1 MRSLFK
7 YPVFIFLLF
16 FFNSYGYAVTCQVF
30 MNTSLVFENYNPTVA
45 ANYDTKTIIRI
56 FCKPEGSRGLATIK
70 VKTVGS
76 YGGSDSWIMKNS
88 KNESLKFNLYQD
100 QNFSKTIDNNT
111 IIFRTTG
118 FFNTERDF
126 EISIYGRILPFQ
138 NIGVGNYQM
147 NLPIVVEWNNG
158 PN

>member
-1 MRSLFK
+1 
-7 YPVFIFLLF
+7 
-16 FFNSYGYAVTCQVF
+16 

-56 FCKPEGSRGLATIK
+56 FCKPEGARGLATIK
-70 VKTVGS
+70 VKTMGS
-76 YGGSDSWIMKNS
+76 AEGSDLRIMKNS
-88 KNESLKFNLYQD
+88 KNDSLKFNLYQD
-100 QNFSKTIDNNT
+100 QNFSKIIDNNT
-111 IIFRTTG
+111 IIFRITG

-126 EISIYGRILPFQ
+126 EILIYGRILPFQ

>member
-16 FFNSYGYAVTCQVF
+16 FFNSHGYAVTCQVF
-30 MNTSLVFENYNPTVA
+30 INTSLVFGNYNPTVA

-76 YGGSDSWIMKNS
+76 SEGSDFRIMKNS
-88 KNESLKFNLYQD
+88 
-100 QNFSKTIDNNT
+100 
-111 IIFRTTG
+111 
-118 FFNTERDF
+118 
-126 EISIYGRILPFQ
+126 
-138 NIGVGNYQM
+138 
-147 NLPIVVEWNNG
+147 
-158 PN
+158 